1 MGGLQYAGFIIPI
14 LLLLVAIE
22 YMISRRKNVET
33 YRFSDTIVNMSCG
46 ILERMFDLFY
56 VVLLYFIFDF
66 LSENFALTHIPQN
79 AFTWILALLVADF
92 LAYWHHRL
100 SHEINFMWASHIVHH
115 QSEELNLTTVFR
127 VSAFAV
133 INRSFFFIWMPLAG
147 FSPAF
152 TTSAIV
158 FIGLYQFVTHT
169 RLVGKLGFLEYIF
182 VTPSS
187 HRVHHGRNE
196 KYLDKNYGHVFIF
209 WDRLLGTYEEE
220 DENEEVEFGI
230 TTGFESSNPYWAYLH
245 YWVDLFKRASKMD
258 NFMDKVRVFLMP
270 PTWAPESLPLA
281 KVEYEVDATGKRK
294 KYRLDVPVRLQLYVL
309 FNILLTVGGFMYLT
323 FQKAEL
329 SALQMGLLIATIA
342 ISVLAQGL
350 LMERK
355 KWALNTEYIR
365 LGVSAALVSVVFA
378 FSPYNWI
385 IIPVLLLVFMVFAFW
400 AIRMRDYFGV
410 EIRNPEPVM

>member
-182 VTPSS
+182 VTP
-187 HRVHHGRNE
+187 
-196 KYLDKNYGHVFIF
+196 
-209 WDRLLGTYEEE
+209 
-220 DENEEVEFGI
+220 
-230 TTGFESSNPYWAYLH
+230 
-245 YWVDLFKRASKMD
+245 
-258 NFMDKVRVFLMP
+258 
-270 PTWAPESLPLA
+270 
-281 KVEYEVDATGKRK
+281 
-294 KYRLDVPVRLQLYVL
+294 
-309 FNILLTVGGFMYLT
+309 
-323 FQKAEL
+323 
-329 SALQMGLLIATIA
+329 
-342 ISVLAQGL
+342 
-350 LMERK
+350 
-355 KWALNTEYIR
+355 
-365 LGVSAALVSVVFA
+365 
-378 FSPYNWI
+378 
-385 IIPVLLLVFMVFAFW
+385 
-400 AIRMRDYFGV
+400 
-410 EIRNPEPVM
+410 

>member
-133 INRSFFFIWMPLAG
+133 INRSFFFIWMPLVG

-342 ISVLAQGL
+342 ISVLTQGL

>member
-342 ISVLAQGL
+342 ISVLTQGL